1 VVGLF
6 LAARANRYATTVDD
20 RAAALSALAII
31 VVYLTYCYGDLGLGT
46 WVSVFTVAPAFAISS
61 KLAVTTGAWPSAAG
75 VPASKAMV
83 GRAVEWE
90 LCQSR
95 G

>member
-1 VVGLF
+1 
-6 LAARANRYATTVDD
+6 
-20 RAAALSALAII
+20 
-31 VVYLTYCYGDLGLGT
+31 
-46 WVSVFTVAPAFAISS
+46 VAPAFAISS